1 MTGIFKAYDM
11 RGIVP
16 DQINEDIARN
26 IGKAFGTFR
35 NNTVAKIYVGGDC
48 RESTEEIKKAFIEG
62 LLSTGCN
69 VVDVGMATTP
79 LMIFCAGN
87 YDSVAVNVT
96 ASHNPK
102 NYNGFKFFDR
112 GGVPMGYEDGLKN
125 VEHIF
130 SRVDF
135 VDGEGKLEVFNPRE
149 DYTTHLIGSLGLT
162 GVGLKIVVDCMNGS
176 GSLINSFV
184 LEKLGVEV
192 LKIRCDANGD
202 FPDSGPN
209 PKKENITELQTRVIE
224 TGADLGLAFDGDG
237 DRLAVVDDKGRVIES
252 KNVFSLLIK
261 NAGLDGSGFNV
272 VRDIVSSNAVDDV
285 TRLSGG
291 NSIVCRVGHTYIAQK
306 SMETDAIL
314 SGELSGHYYFK
325 ETFYGDDALFAGMK
339 LIQYLVRQRKKLSE
353 CLEGLPIYFSKS
365 FYTKVN
371 DDAGKIINQLKN
383 KFTEE
388 YSEIDTMDGVKV
400 NFEDGWMLFRP
411 SHTEPK
417 ILVVYE
423 SNNKDG
429 FENVEA
435 VVNKNLEGIRV

>member
-11 RGIVP
+11 RGTVP
-16 DQINEDIARN
+16 EQINENIAIN

-35 NNTVAKIYVGGDC
+35 NNRVAKIYVGGDS
-48 RESTEEIKKAFIEG
+48 RESTKEIKKAFIDG

-69 VVDVGMATTP
+69 VVDVGTATTP

-102 NYNGFKFFDR
+102 NYNGFKFFDL
-112 GGVPMGYEDGLKN
+112 GGVPIGYEDGLKN
-125 VEHIF
+125 VENIF
-130 SRVDF
+130 RRSDF
-135 VDGEGKLEVFNPRE
+135 VEGEGKLEVFNPRE
-149 DYTTHLIGSLGLT
+149 EYTTHLIGSLGLT

-176 GSLINSFV
+176 GSSIDPFV
-184 LEKLGVEV
+184 LEKLGAEV
-192 LKIRCDANGD
+192 LKIRCDGSGD

-209 PKKENITELQTRVIE
+209 PSEKNLDELKIKVIE

-237 DRLAVVDDKGRVIES
+237 DRLAVVDNTGKFVEPKHI
-252 KNVFSLLIK
+252 FSLLIK
-261 NAGLDGSGFNV
+261 NTGLDANNFNV

-285 TRLSGG
+285 AKMSGG
-291 NSIVCRVGHTYIAQK
+291 NAIICRVGHTYIAQK
-306 SMETDAIL
+306 SMETESLL

-353 CLEGLPIYFSKS
+353 CLEGLPVYFSNA

-371 DDAGKIINQLKN
+371 DDAQKIINQLKN

-388 YSEIDTMDGVKV
+388 YGEIDTMDGVKV
-400 NFEDGWMLFRP
+400 NFENGWMLFRA

-417 ILVVYE
+417 ILIVYE
-423 SNNKDG
+423 SKNKD
-429 FENVEA
+429 ELEKIEA
-435 VVNKNLEGIRV
+435 IVNKNLDGIRI